1 MTRVLPRIE
10 IEGFVFRVDSRS
22 MELSPVKEPG
32 TKVSLRELIAKGKL
46 NDHSVTCL
54 FDRVKGTFSAL
65 PYDINVLPKGT
76 VRVVLPH
83 PIVLDPVGVALRH
96 GKAPDAYTKVFPVR
110 RMHRAELLETTVRK
124 MLKEPRNVSRGQQNK
139 NFRKRF

>member
-1 MTRVLPRIE
+1 MPRILPKID
-10 IEGFVFRVDSRS
+10 IEGTVFRVDSQA
-22 MELSPVKEPG
+22 MELRPVNDADK
-32 TKVSLRELIAKGKL
+32 TVSLRELIARGKL

-54 FDRVKGTFSAL
+54 FDRRKGIFSEL
-65 PYDINVLPKGT
+65 PYDTIVLPKGT

-96 GKAPDAYTKVFPVR
+96 GKAADAYTKVFPVKR
-110 RMHRAELLETTVRK
+110 LHKAEVLETVVRK